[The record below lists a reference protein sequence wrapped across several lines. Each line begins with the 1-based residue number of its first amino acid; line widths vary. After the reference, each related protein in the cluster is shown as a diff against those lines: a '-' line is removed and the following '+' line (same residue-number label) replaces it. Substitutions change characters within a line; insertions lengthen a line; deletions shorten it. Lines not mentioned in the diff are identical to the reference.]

1 MCKGLEHQPPP
12 MQFSKSSGRSAE
24 VGRTED
30 GVFEGTVQF
39 CGRTLIAEVTKICRN
54 RNSRGLDG
62 ERPLIVNLRSLLHNL
77 FSRDTIT
84 NECYI
89 AKVEAKKALN
99 EMKILELSVEIITQA
114 IFPNSFLQLSNY
126 RQYHAGS
133 PMRKA
138 LANLV
143 ITRKV

>member
-1 MCKGLEHQPPP
+1 MEESILWT
-12 MQFSKSSGRSAE
+12 A
-24 VGRTED
+24 
-30 GVFEGTVQF
+30 
-39 CGRTLIAEVTKICRN
+39 N
-54 RNSRGLDG
+54 
-62 ERPLIVNLRSLLHNL
+62 HNHVA
-77 FSRDTIT
+77 D
-84 NECYI
+84 I